1 MSSPVSDS
9 NREHTMPPR
18 ILIVDDERIV
28 ATSLQA
34 QLQRMG
40 YGVAGIASSGEE
52 AIRKTEE
59 TRPHLVLMD
68 IVLHGAMDGIETAK
82 QIRSQWNIPV
92 IYATAYADPETL
104 HRARSTNPA
113 GYLIKPFDQEEL
125 SRAIASA
132 LHEPDGSDSVQDG
145 SRAI

>member
-1 MSSPVSDS
+1 MA
-9 NREHTMPPR
+9 TAR

-52 AIRKTEE
+52 AIKKTEE

-68 IVLHGAMDGIETAK
+68 IVLHGPMDGIEAAQ
-82 QIRSQWNIPV
+82 QIRSQWNIPI
-92 IYATAYADPETL
+92 IYASAYADPETL
-104 HRARSTNPA
+104 HRARATDPA
-113 GYLIKPFDQEEL
+113 GYLVKPFGQEEL
-125 SRAIASA
+125 SRAIESA
-132 LHEPDGSDSVQDG
+132 LQGGDGSKTADEPRAPETDSAG
-145 SRAI
+145 